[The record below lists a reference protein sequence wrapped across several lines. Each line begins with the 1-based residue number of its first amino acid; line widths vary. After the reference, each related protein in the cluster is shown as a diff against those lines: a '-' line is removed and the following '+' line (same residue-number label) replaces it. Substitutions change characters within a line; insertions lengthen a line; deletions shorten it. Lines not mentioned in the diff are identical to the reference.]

1 MGVQFGTGL
10 KETLRRSSVQGEQT
24 VAIREAK
31 GAGGLLGEFGPP
43 RRGGVDIRKE
53 AEQHDGP

>member
-1 MGVQFGTGL
+1 M
-10 KETLRRSSVQGEQT
+10 RSGFEESLGGSLLQEGRA
-24 VAIREAK
+24 VATREAK